1 VELEARQDHSLLFR
15 QINPFRRSLAYASGN
30 KKEGGESAMRQVKGR
45 QLKTHQPIPSPLT
58 GLRVLV
64 VEDEGLIGLAVEN
77 FLEQFGCQIVGIAG
91 STTDALQ
98 IIRTAAIDVAVVDV
112 KLENET
118 AYTLADA
125 LMAAGRP
132 FVFAT
137 GLMANEIDERY
148 SHVPVVG
155 KPFEEGELRGALLE
169 AIDGQMRSRPSK

>member
-1 VELEARQDHSLLFR
+1 
-15 QINPFRRSLAYASGN
+15 
-30 KKEGGESAMRQVKGR
+30 MRQVKER
-45 QLKTHQPIPSPLT
+45 RANILQAIPSPLA

-64 VEDEGLIGLAVEN
+64 VEDEVLIALALEN

-91 STTDALQ
+91 STSDALR

-118 AYTLADA
+118 AYALADA
-125 LMAAGRP
+125 LIAAGRP

-137 GLMANEIDERY
+137 GLMANEIDQRY
-148 SHVPVVG
+148 SHAPVVG

-169 AIDGQMRSRPSK
+169 AIDRSLAAE